1 MDYILICSVS
11 FFVAGLTFFSGFGLG
26 TLLLPAFAFFFPI
39 ETAIAATAAVH
50 LANNIFKAFL
60 IGKSA
65 DKQLVLI
72 FALPA
77 AIAAFAGASLLNFI
91 SDISFNFSYKIF
103 EYEFYI
109 TPIKI
114 LISVLMIFFAFFE
127 IIPHLRNTKIQ
138 KKYIPIGGFLSGFF
152 GGLSGH
158 QGALRTAFLLR
169 AGLDKKEFIGTIVL
183 SAIIIDISRLIV
195 YGSTFLSSKLE
206 IFLSDNIRSLIL
218 AGMLCAFI
226 GSAIGRYLIEK
237 VTFKGIQFTVASMLI
252 ILGLAIGAGII

>member
-1 MDYILICSVS
+1 MDYILICFVS

-65 DKQLVLI
+65 DKQLVVL

-77 AIAAFAGASLLNFI
+77 AIAAFIGASLLNYV
-91 SDISFNFSYKIF
+91 SQVSFSFTYSIGKSYF
-103 EYEFYI
+103 TI
-109 TPIKI
+109 TTVK
-114 LISVLMIFFAFFE
+114 LMISVLMIFFAFFE
-127 IIPHLRNTKIQ
+127 IVPHLRSKQINR
-138 KKYIPIGGFLSGFF
+138 KYIPLGGILSGFF

-169 AGLDKKEFIGTIVL
+169 SGLDKKEFIGTIVL
-183 SAIIIDISRLIV
+183 SAIIIDVSRLIV
-195 YGSTFLSSKLE
+195 YGNTFLSSKLN
-206 IFLSDNIRSLIL
+206 IFFSDNMRGLIL
-218 AGMLCAFI
+218 AGTLCAFV
-226 GSAIGRYLIEK
+226 GSAIGKYLLDK
-237 VTFKGIQFTVASMLI
+237 VTFKSIQFTVAAMLI
-252 ILGLAIGAGII
+252 ILGLAIGAGLI